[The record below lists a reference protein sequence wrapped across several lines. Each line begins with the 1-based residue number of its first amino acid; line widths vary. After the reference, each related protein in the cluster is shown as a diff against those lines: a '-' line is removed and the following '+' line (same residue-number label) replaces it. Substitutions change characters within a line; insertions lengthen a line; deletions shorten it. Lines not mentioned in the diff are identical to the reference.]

1 MWDAVTLDLRT
12 ALRGLRRSLLVSSL
26 TVVTL
31 SLGIGVVTALFAVVD
46 AVVLRPI
53 ATDQER
59 LVRIWGHDAA
69 RGMAQHAIS
78 YSQIEAWA
86 QGSRTLEGVAAL
98 LYADKSSIAFTI
110 DNQSTPVEITP
121 VSVDFFDVLHGGP
134 PLLGRWFDARDKPKS
149 ADRVAIASERFWRRI
164 TGGDPGFV
172 GRRLERAGG
181 GVSVLI
187 VGVAPAT
194 LDYPLGTD
202 LWMPLASFYDSMSA
216 PKFDAENPLFAQ
228 FHAIGRLRR
237 GASPEQLQAEIAVLH
252 RQWIADVPSARES
265 RMRETQIVVQPLL
278 NALLGDTRLVL
289 LFLFGAAGLVFAI
302 AGVNVAA
309 LLLMRASTRRREL
322 AVRVALGASQSR
334 LTGQVLVE
342 SLVLGLVGGLGGL
355 VVAHLFLAVLQR
367 FAPGDMPRIEETAIN
382 IKVLGFCAS
391 AALVWV
397 VTFGTAPSWNRRKF
411 ASPAGLGS
419 GQLSVRGGHAAAALR
434 VFTVAEIASAVI
446 VAIAA
451 GLLIRSFGQL
461 QAINRGYDA
470 SRMAVFRLLLPDA
483 RYPDPR
489 ARLAYYEDLASRV
502 GSIPGVA
509 AVSPVHLEPGTG
521 TTGLSAGLRIEG
533 QTEEEARS
541 NPWSTW
547 EPVIPSYFA
556 TLGIPI
562 TKGRAFTSADRDKSM
577 PVVIVSEAVA
587 QRYWPGQD
595 PIGKRLKFIRDFDWA
610 TVVGVAADTRYRE
623 LTRAWLTVYF
633 PAPQFFFFSPGW
645 LVVRTSTDPE
655 ALVPA
660 IRQTIRSA
668 DSGVAIRSIAS
679 MGELAGKE
687 LARPR
692 AALMV
697 ASLFALM
704 AIILAA
710 VGVYGVMSYEVSQRR
725 RELAVRSAIGATPR
739 ALFRGVVLRSA
750 AIGIVGIAIGLG
762 AAALATRSLRAVL
775 FEISPADPGSFL
787 AGAAALLAIVLL
799 AAYMPARRAA
809 TADPVAILRTE

>member
-86 QGSRTLEGVAAL
+86 KGSRTLEGLAAL
-98 LYADKSSIAFTI
+98 LYADKSEVAFTI
-110 DNQSTPVEITP
+110 DDQSTPVEIAP
-121 VSVDFFDVLHGGP
+121 VSVDFFDVMHGGQ
-134 PLLGRWFDARDKPKS
+134 PLVGRWFDARDKPKN

-164 TGGDPGFV
+164 AGGDPGFV

-181 GVSVLI
+181 GLSVLI
-187 VGVAPAT
+187 VGVAPAA

-202 LWMPLASFYDSMSA
+202 LWMPLASFYDSVSA
-216 PKFDAENPLFAQ
+216 PRFDTDSPTFAQ
-228 FHAIGRLRR
+228 FHAIGRLQR
-237 GASPEQLQAEIAVLH
+237 GASAEQLQAELAVLH
-252 RQWIADVPSARES
+252 RQWLADVPNARETRLS
-265 RMRETQIVVQPLL
+265 ESQIVVQPLL
-278 NALLGDTRLVL
+278 NALLGDSRLVL
-289 LFLFGAAGLVFAI
+289 LFLFVAAGLVFAI

-322 AVRVALGASQSR
+322 AVRAALGASQAR
-334 LTGQVLVE
+334 LAGQVLVE
-342 SLVLGLVGGLGGL
+342 SLLLGLVGGLGGL
-355 VVAHLFLAVLQR
+355 VVAYLFLAALQQ
-367 FAPGDMPRIEETAIN
+367 FAPGDLPRIEETAIN
-382 IKVLGFCAS
+382 IKVLAFCAS
-391 AALVWV
+391 AALIWV

-411 ASPAGLGS
+411 AAPAGLGS
-419 GQLSVRGGHAAAALR
+419 GELSVRGGHGTAALR

-461 QAINRGYDA
+461 QAIERGYDS

-489 ARLAYYEDLASRV
+489 ARLAYYEDLAARV
-502 GSIPGVA
+502 GSIPGVE

-521 TTGLSAGLRIEG
+521 TTGLSAGLMFEG
-533 QTEEEARS
+533 QTEEEARA

-562 TKGRAFTSADRDKSM
+562 TRGRAFTTADRDKSM
-577 PVVIVSEAVA
+577 PVAIVSEAVA
-587 QRYWPGQD
+587 DRYWPGQD
-595 PIGKRLKFIRDFDWA
+595 PIGKRLKLTRNFEWT

-645 LVVRTSTDPE
+645 LVVRTSGDPD
-655 ALVPA
+655 ALLPA

-668 DSGVAIRSIAS
+668 DSGVAIMSISS
-679 MGELAGKE
+679 MDALAAKE
-687 LARPR
+687 LSRPR
-692 AALMV
+692 AALLV

-704 AIILAA
+704 ATILAA

-725 RELAVRSAIGATPR
+725 RELAVRSAVGATPR
-739 ALFRGVVLRSA
+739 ALFRNVVARSVLV
-750 AIGIVGIAIGLG
+750 GLVGIAIGLG
-762 AAALATRSLRAVL
+762 TAALATRSLRTLL
-775 FEISPADPGSFL
+775 FEISPVDPGTFV
-787 AGAAALLAIVLL
+787 AGAATLLAIVLL

-809 TADPVAILRTE
+809 SADPVAILRTE